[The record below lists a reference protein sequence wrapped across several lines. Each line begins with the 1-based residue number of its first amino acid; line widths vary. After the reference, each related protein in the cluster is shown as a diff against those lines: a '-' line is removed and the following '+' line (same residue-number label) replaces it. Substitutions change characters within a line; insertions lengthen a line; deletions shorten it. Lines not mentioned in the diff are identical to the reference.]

1 MKKTLTFLS
10 VLLFLT
16 ASVFAQGLYQLPN
29 SDFND
34 WPSSVTSS
42 NATNGNAIP
51 TSWHAFSD
59 AQCTLFMG
67 CSLARTNHNNRI
79 SGYGG
84 GYAAEMY
91 AKTVSIMGIGALAN
105 GALSL
110 GQTVVGSTS
119 SNTTENYIICKNG
132 YDWSFQGVPDSLS
145 FYAKQGSSVSMKGNS
160 ITKVFLYTSSTF
172 KDITSD
178 ATPYEGTWVG
188 YSILKFSVKDKLNWT
203 RFVTGFKYDGEN
215 DLRGT
220 SGGAT
225 LHDDYS
231 FNTDNDLSTILNPS
245 KVMISFST
253 NEGSKVGNENEK
265 LDIDMLRMIYDKGL
279 SSLKINGTENVSLR
293 NAYNTAEFATHS
305 GLTGSGTNTGHT
317 HSNYTTAFCYSTKE
331 DFPQVAAT
339 AKSNHILSCEVT
351 QATTTNH
358 FAIIKVTHNDF
369 STFTDTIFFTNA
381 TLSPTVRLSTNKDQN
396 ICEGSAINPITVTAT
411 GGTVTVS
418 NLPTGLT
425 YNASSRQITGTPTT
439 SGTYTVTVA
448 NGSCV
453 ATATGTIS
461 RTTVN
466 SSISS
471 ITGNT
476 TINCGGSTTL
486 TVRTSTALNTGTHS
500 FSWSPNTGVSNG
512 SAANMFVLNPTSTT
526 TYTVSH
532 TLTQNGCT
540 STSTK
545 DVTVTVNGANPGTL
559 NVTGNTTLCSGN
571 STTLTASTTG
581 STGTVTYAWSPST
594 GLNTTTGA
602 TVTASPT
609 TTTTYTVTAT
619 ATQGACSSSTTEQ
632 ITVTV
637 YDALVAP
644 VVENQTRCGAGTVT
658 FTVSNPVEGQTYTWK
673 SMTGSVLGTGTS
685 FTTPSLSANTSYKV
699 QASNPACGAGSD
711 VVVSAIIVNTTLTI
725 NSVTSDQTICPNQA
739 IYLSISSTPSSGA
752 VLSWDWNPDA
762 GIIEGDGSST
772 IRVRPETTTT
782 YTVQVTATNT
792 VNGVTC
798 TASDSRDVT
807 VTVNTPVAGTTSVT
821 GPTSICEGESATLTA
836 NTTGYVGGMSYQWS
850 PGTTLNTTT
859 GVSVIATPT
868 SNTTYY
874 VTATATN
881 VVNGVSCTAT
891 SSSSIIY
898 TVNVTPMPTIT
909 APANKDQ
916 TVCAGGQI
924 ESIQFSCSNNC
935 TVTESNLPAGLNF
948 NSNIGLITGR
958 PTESGTYTITVSND
972 CGSVTA
978 SGTITVNAPAVTL
991 QDLNIAPACEGGT
1004 INLAANP
1011 SGTPTGTVTY
1021 HWSGPN
1027 SFTSDEQNPQIS
1039 NVTSVNAGS
1048 YYVTATATN
1057 VVNGVSCTATSTKST
1072 IVSVSTPH
1080 IELADLEDTTVCAGT
1095 TLSMRVQKVG
1105 SSSGSVTY
1113 EWSGP
1118 NGFTSSNYYFYRNNM
1133 TAADAGVYTVTA
1145 TATSGVCT
1153 VTDIKSA
1160 NVTVLSPSITLE
1172 DLTAQTVCSGTTLSL
1187 SATPSGTPSGTV
1199 TYSWSGP
1206 GNFTST
1212 LQNPQISNVT
1222 SANAGRYYVTATA
1235 TEGSCTATSV
1245 KNVNN
1250 TVNTVSVGTINLSN
1264 QEVTIC
1270 KERGRATLSV
1280 SCSGGSGTRTYA
1292 WSPADGLSTTSEST
1306 TYASPQT
1313 TTTYT
1318 VTITATNTVNDV
1330 VCTASETREFTV
1342 TVNAPAVTLGDIT
1355 AQSVC
1360 AGTTLNL
1367 SASPSGT
1374 TTGTVTYSWSGPNSF
1389 TSTLQNPQITNVTSA
1404 NAGTYHVTATATN
1417 VVNGVSCTATSSKIA
1432 NVQVKELP
1440 YITEP
1445 ENKNQTVCA
1454 GRAISSITFSHGTG
1468 TMSVSN
1474 LPAGLNF
1481 NSTIGLIS
1489 GTPTQSGTYTV
1500 TLTNDCGTVTA
1511 SGTITVNAPSVTLE
1525 NIANQ
1530 TVCAGSA
1537 LNLSAIPTSTPAGTV
1552 TYAWTGPN
1560 GFTSNEQNIHI
1571 DNVTTNH
1578 AGNYSVTATATV
1590 GSCTVTSTKSS
1601 SITINNPSVT
1611 LQDIASQTLCAGE
1624 NLHLHAATS
1633 GTPVGTVSYA
1643 WSGPAGFTDSGT
1655 DMYRNNMTTAYA
1667 GTYTVTA
1674 TATRN
1679 VYDVICTATDTKSV
1693 QVTVNAPV
1701 AGTLNVVGNTTI
1713 CAGNSTTLTASVTG
1727 NTGTMAY
1734 AWSPATGLDATS
1746 GAQVT
1751 ANPTATTTYT
1761 VTATATVGTCT
1772 TSTTKQVTVT
1782 VNQIPT
1788 VAITGNTTFCQ
1799 GNTETLS
1806 ATSGYAQYAWSN
1818 GGRNASI
1825 DVTTSGS
1832 YSVTVTNNSGCQNNA
1847 SVTVTVLPVPA
1858 TPTATSV
1865 NNTSCTS
1872 PNGSITVT
1880 APTGSNYTYSIGG
1893 AFQSAT
1899 TFSNLSAGNY
1909 TLTVKNSSGCTST
1922 TEVEVGATGN
1932 SVNATATANTPCA
1945 GDMLQLTGA
1954 STTTGVTYAWT
1965 GPNSF
1970 TSTQQNPQISNAT
1983 SANAGTY
1990 TLTVTETATNCTKIA
2005 TVNVTVNALPTVT
2018 VSGATT
2024 ICAGTTASLTAEGA
2038 NTYVWSN
2045 NEETATVS
2053 ISNAGT
2059 YTVEGTDVNGCKNTA
2074 EVTVTVNTPYVAL
2087 NAMTDVD
2094 ACEGDNVT
2102 LSASVAGANGP
2113 MTFVWTGPNGYRISN
2128 QIIHLNGITTAQS
2141 GQYTVVVTT
2150 TRTVND
2156 LTCTATDSK
2165 SVNVT
2170 VNALPTIN
2178 ISGETTICAGTTA
2191 SLTAEGAN
2199 TYVWSN
2205 NEETATVS
2213 LSNAGT
2219 YTVEGTDVNG
2229 CKNTAEVT
2237 VTVNTPSVALNAM
2250 TDVDV
2255 CEGGNVALNA
2265 TLNGTATGT
2274 VTYAW
2279 MGPNSYTSA
2288 QQNPQLN
2295 GVTTA
2300 QSGEYTVVATAT
2312 NEVNGV
2318 TCTATDSKTVDVT
2331 VNALPAAPV
2340 LTTVNN
2346 TSCATPNGSITVTS
2360 PTGANYQYSINGG
2373 DYQTSTIFEN
2383 LDAGNFTVSVKDV
2396 NTGCMNE
2403 NSVRVTTQGSTLE
2416 VEIAVNEVCAGGTAA
2431 FQSTLTNATGD
2442 VTYAWTGPAGFTSAA
2457 ENPTINN
2464 VQSRN
2469 AGTYTLQVT
2478 ETATS
2483 CRVSA
2488 TTTLVV
2494 NEPTTGD
2501 TSAVACVSFDWYE
2514 HTGLTTSGDYTHVFV
2529 GGNANGCDSTVTLHL
2544 TINKPTVGDTTAVA
2558 CVSYDWYEHTG
2569 LTTSGDYTH
2578 VFVDGNANGCDST
2591 VTLHL
2596 TINTPTTGDTTAVAC
2611 DSFDWYEHTGLTTSG
2626 DYTHVFVGGNA
2637 NGCDSTVTLHLT
2649 INKTPVV
2656 TVSGEL
2662 SIINGNSTTL
2672 AASGADS
2679 YKWNTNETTASIT
2692 VSPTVNTE
2700 YSVVGTT
2707 NGCTSAP
2714 VSVTVIV
2721 NECVPGHGDTTAVAC
2736 EEFTWYGTTYT
2747 ESTETAMHVFEGVMA
2762 DGCDS
2767 IVTLHLTIN
2776 HAVASSMTA
2785 TECGSFTW
2793 NGETYTESGEYTH
2806 AYAAANGCDSVVTLH
2821 LTINQPVTSSSTI
2834 TACDSYTWN
2843 SETYTESGDYTQT
2856 FTAANGCDSV
2866 VTLHLT
2872 INTTPVVTVSGE
2884 LSIIN
2889 GNSTTL
2895 TASGADTY
2903 EWNTEATT
2911 ASITVAPTENTE
2923 YSVVGTTNGCT
2934 SAPVSVTVIVNE
2946 CVPGRGDTT
2955 AVACNEFTWYGTT
2968 YTESTETAMH
2978 VFEGVMADGCDS
2990 IVTLHLTINHAVASS
3005 MTATECGSFTWNG
3018 ESYTESG
3025 EYTHA
3030 YAAANGCDS
3039 VVTLNLTI
3047 NQPVT
3052 YRMSATACESYTWNG
3067 QTYNESG
3074 EYTQT
3079 FTAAN
3084 GCDSVVTLDLTV
3096 QHAVAETI
3104 SATACESYTWNTETY
3119 DESGEYTQTFTA
3131 ATGCDSVVTLNL
3143 TINQPVNQQIEAVAC
3158 GSYTWNE
3165 ETYEVSGE
3173 YMQTFTAANGCD
3185 SVVTLNLTINQPT
3198 EGDTT
3203 AVACETFTWYEHA
3216 KINESGDYTHTFENG
3231 NANGCDSVV
3240 TLHLTINH
3248 MVTNSIFV
3256 TACESYIWNEQT
3268 YTESGEYTQTF
3279 TAANGCDSVVTLDL
3293 TIQPA
3298 LEETITVTACQ
3309 SYTWNTQTY
3318 TESGEYTQTF
3328 TAATGC
3334 DSVVTL
3340 ILTINNEIDEQIEA
3354 VACGSYTWNE
3364 ETYELSG
3371 VYTQTFTAANGCD
3384 SVVTLYLTI
3393 NTPTEGDTTATACG
3407 TFDWYEHTGIT
3418 ASGNY
3423 THIFENGNADGCD
3436 SVVTLH
3442 LTINQPVNE
3451 QIEAVACANYTWNE
3465 ENYEMSGEYTQ
3476 TFTAANGCDSVVTL
3490 NLTINLPTEGDTT
3503 ATACETFDWYEH
3515 TGITASGNY
3524 THIFENGNADGCDS
3538 VVTLHLTINQPVTN
3552 AISATACQSYTWNEQ
3567 TYNASGEYTQTFTA
3581 ANGCDSV
3588 VTLNLIINQPT
3599 EGDTTAVECMTF
3611 DWYEHVGLTTS
3622 GNYTHV
3628 FENANAAGCDSIVTL
3643 HLTINTE
3650 IHNNLTEHGC
3660 DSYEWD
3666 GDVYYTSGV
3675 YTKSYPLP
3683 NGCDSIVTIDLTI
3696 TPSYHIEIKDTIC
3709 EGALYAH
3716 YNFMETEA
3724 GDYTQN
3730 LQTANGCDSIVI
3742 LHLATKECSSDCGT
3756 DVQDID
3762 RNVYGTKAV
3771 NHLCWMTSNLRTTRY
3786 SDATPIPFAV
3796 VYSYPYDPNDT
3807 ANLETYGRLYD
3818 WASASRNAAPT
3829 RSPHVQGACPFGWR
3843 LPSQEEFEEWASA
3856 YTMDQLRSTSNWL
3869 IENGN
3874 NASGLNM
3881 QPAGFYNS
3889 NTQRCEELHGKAYF
3903 YTSDYYGSTQD
3914 VVHMVAQC
3922 GCWELLFTR
3931 DKNLNDA
3938 YSVRCVKDI
3947 E

>member
-16 ASVFAQGLYQLPN
+16 ASVTMGQHYQFPN
-29 SDFND
+29 
-34 WPSSVTSS
+34 PSFKNWTNNSVPR
-42 NATNGNAIP
+42 G
-51 TSWHAFSD
+51 WHSFSD
-59 AQCTLFMG
+59 AGGWLSFAVSDHSGKASDRFGT
-67 CSLARTNHNNRI
+67 SNHACYI
-79 SGYGG
+79 
-84 GYAAEMY
+84 Y
-91 AKTVSIMGIGALAN
+91 AKKVSGVLAN
-105 GALSL
+105 GAMTL
-110 GQTVVGSTS
+110 GKMNVGSWTASSDDNYIYTKTSDNDSSGCKWSMVGRPDSMRIWVKFEMASSSSIATCKTHIHGNVDYKDIPSHSASTAQTGKIANVFCEMRSGYGKETYNGWERFDFKFTYYNS
-119 SNTTENYIICKNG
+119 SNTVVTNPTSANITQATTSYI
-132 YDWSFQGVPDSLS
+132 L
-145 FYAKQGSSVSMKGNS
+145 A
-160 ITKVFLYTSSTF
+160 
-172 KDITSD
+172 
-178 ATPYEGTWVG
+178 
-188 YSILKFSVKDKLNWT
+188 
-203 RFVTGFKYDGEN
+203 
-215 DLRGT
+215 
-220 SGGAT
+220 
-225 LHDDYS
+225 
-231 FNTDNDLSTILNPS
+231 
-245 KVMISFST
+245 SFST
-253 NEGSKVGNENEK
+253 NKTVSGGSENDRLYFDDMELIYNKRLASLTIGGVALSASELNALNNAAASTAVGNPRTAYNVFNTQGVASYTYPQA
-265 LDIDMLRMIYDKGL
+265 IC
-279 SSLKINGTENVSLR
+279 SNGTIP
-293 NAYNTAEFATHS
+293 T
-305 GLTGSGTNTGHT
+305 
-317 HSNYTTAFCYSTKE
+317 
-331 DFPQVAAT
+331 VAAT
-339 AKSNHILSCEVT
+339 AESGLISRLDIT
-351 QATTTNH
+351 QATASNPKAT
-358 FAIIKVTHNDF
+358 IKVTHNDG
-369 STFTDTIFFTNA
+369 SYYTYTINFNIVTMPTV
-381 TLSPTVRLSTNKDQN
+381 TLSSNKDQN

-512 SAANMFVLNPTSTT
+512 SAANMFVLSPTTTT

-545 DVTVTVNGANPGTL
+545 DVTITVNGANPGTL

-602 TVTASPT
+602 TVTANPT

-637 YDALVAP
+637 YDALVTP
-644 VVENQTRCGAGTVT
+644 VVEDQTRCGAGTVT

-673 SMTGSVLGTGTS
+673 SMTGTVLGTGTS
-685 FTTPSLSANTSYKV
+685 FTTPSLSANTNYKV
-699 QASNPACGAGSD
+699 QASNPACGDGSD
-711 VVVSAIIVNTTLTI
+711 VTVHAVIVNTTLTI
-725 NSVTSDQTICPNQA
+725 NSVTSDQTVCPNQA
-739 IYLSISSTPSSGA
+739 VYLSVNATGSTGALMSYVWSPS
-752 VLSWDWNPDA
+752 A
-762 GIIEGDGSST
+762 GIIAGDGSST
-772 IRVRPETTTT
+772 IRVRPDNTTT
-782 YTVQVTATNT
+782 YTVQVTATNP
-792 VNGVTC
+792 VNGVEC
-798 TASDSRDVT
+798 TATDSRNIT
-807 VTVNTPVAGTTSVT
+807 VTVNIPVAGTTTVS

-836 NTTGYVGGMSYQWS
+836 STTGNEGTMSYQWS
-850 PGTTLNTTT
+850 PGTTLNTTS
-859 GVSVIATPT
+859 GASVIATPT
-868 SNTTYY
+868 SNQSYG
-874 VTATATN
+874 VTPTVTN

-891 SSSSIIY
+891 ASS
-898 TVNVTPMPTIT
+898 VTHTIGVTSLPTIT

-924 ESIQFSCSNNC
+924 ASIQFICSSNC
-935 TVTESNLPAGLNF
+935 TVTESDLPAGLTF
-948 NSNIGLITGR
+948 NANIGLISGR
-958 PTESGTYTITVSND
+958 PTESGTYTITVAND
-972 CGSVTA
+972 CGSVSA

-991 QDLNIAPACEGGT
+991 QDLNIAPACAGGS
-1004 INLAANP
+1004 INLAATP
-1011 SGTPTGTVTY
+1011 SGTYTGTVTY

-1027 SFTSDEQNPQIS
+1027 GFTSDEQNPQID

-1057 VVNGVSCTATSTKST
+1057 VVNGVTCTATSTKST
-1072 IVSVSTPH
+1072 IVSVSNPSVV
-1080 IELADLEDTTVCAGT
+1080 LKNLGDQTVCAGDNLAKT
-1095 TLSMRVQKVG
+1095 AQD
-1105 SSSGSVTY
+1105 SSHTGTVTY
-1113 EWSGP
+1113 AWSGP
-1118 NGFTSSNYYFYRNNM
+1118 NGFTATGAYMYRSNM
-1133 TAADAGVYTVTA
+1133 TSADAGTYTVTA

-1153 VTDIKSA
+1153 ATDTKSM
-1160 NVTVLSPSITLE
+1160 NVTVYSPAIALE
-1172 DLTAQTVCSGTTLSL
+1172 DMTAQTLCAGATLNL
-1187 SATPSGTPSGTV
+1187 TATPSSTSSGTV

-1206 GNFTST
+1206 NGFSST
-1212 LQNPQISNVT
+1212 EQNPQITNVT
-1222 SANAGRYYVTATA
+1222 SSNAGNYSVVATA
-1235 TEGSCTATSV
+1235 TEGTCTVSEY
-1245 KNVNN
+1245 KNVRIY
-1250 TVNTVSVGTINLSN
+1250 VNTPSVGGVSASNPNVTVCKGGRVQLS
-1264 QEVTIC
+1264 VTC
-1270 KERGRATLSV
+1270 SAPTGTLS
-1280 SCSGGSGTRTYA
+1280 YA
-1292 WSPADGLSTTSEST
+1292 WSPATGLSSTSDYFV
-1306 TYASPQT
+1306 YASPET
-1313 TTTYT
+1313 TTDYVLT
-1318 VTITATNTVNDV
+1318 VTATNTVNGV
-1330 VCTASETREFTV
+1330 ECVATENFEFTV
-1342 TVNAPAVTLGDIT
+1342 NVNAPAVSLADMT
-1355 AQSVC
+1355 AQSIC

-1367 SASPSGT
+1367 SAAPTGT

-1389 TSTLQNPQITNVTSA
+1389 TSTLQNPQINNVTSV

-1417 VVNGVSCTATSSKIA
+1417 VVNGVTCTATSSKFA
-1432 NVQVKELP
+1432 NVQIKGLP
-1440 YITEP
+1440 NLTEP
-1445 ENKNQTVCA
+1445 TNKDQTVCM
-1454 GRAISSITFSHGTG
+1454 GSAISNIDIPFANGTL
-1468 TMSVSN
+1468 SVEN
-1474 LPAGLNF
+1474 LPAGLTANT
-1481 NSTIGLIS
+1481 TIGLIR
-1489 GTPTQSGTYTV
+1489 GNPTESGTYTV
-1500 TLTNDCGTVTA
+1500 TLTGDCGTT
-1511 SGTITVNAPSVTLE
+1511 SFTGTITVNAPAITLQDMS
-1525 NIANQ
+1525 AQ
-1530 TVCAGSA
+1530 QVACGGSA
-1537 LNLSAIPTSTPAGTV
+1537 FNASATPTGTPVGNV
-1552 TYAWTGPN
+1552 TYAWSGPN
-1560 GFTSNEQNIHI
+1560 GYSATGQNIQI
-1571 DNVTTNH
+1571 ENVTSAN
-1578 AGNYSVTATATV
+1578 AGTYYVTATATV
-1590 GSCTVTSTKSS
+1590 GSCSVTSSKNFYLVVNS
-1601 SITINNPSVT
+1601 PSVT
-1611 LQDIASQTLCAGE
+1611 LQDIAEQEVCAGS
-1624 NLHLHAATS
+1624 NLHLIASTS
-1633 GTPVGTVSYA
+1633 GTSVGSVSYA
-1643 WSGPAGFTDSGT
+1643 WSGPAGFTGSGS
-1655 DMYRNNMTTAYA
+1655 DVYRNNMTSAYA

-1674 TATRN
+1674 TASQNFYGTT
-1679 VYDVICTATDTKSV
+1679 CTVTDTKNV
-1693 QVTVNAPV
+1693 QVTVNAP
-1701 AGTLNVVGNTTI
+1701 ATGTVNVTSNSPGGNNSI
-1713 CAGNSTTLTASVTG
+1713 CRGNRVTLTATTTG
-1727 NTGTMAY
+1727 NTGTMTY

-1746 GAQVT
+1746 GRQVT
-1751 ANPTATTTYT
+1751 ANPTTTTTYT
-1761 VTATATVGTCT
+1761 VVATATVGTCT
-1772 TSTTKQVTVT
+1772 VSTSKQITVT
-1782 VNQIPT
+1782 VNELPT
-1788 VAITGNTTFCQ
+1788 VAIAGTTTFCQ
-1799 GNTETLS
+1799 GNTETLT
-1806 ATSGYAQYAWSN
+1806 ATSGYAQYLWSN

-1865 NNTSCTS
+1865 NNTSCAS

-1990 TLTVTETATNCTKIA
+1990 TLTVTETATNCTKTA
-2005 TVNVTVNALPTVT
+2005 SVNVIVNALPTVT
-2018 VSGATT
+2018 ISGATT
-2024 ICAGTTASLTAEGA
+2024 ICAGTSATLTAQGA
-2038 NTYVWSN
+2038 NSYVWSN
-2045 NEETATVS
+2045 GQEGTEVS
-2053 ISNAGT
+2053 IAEAGSV
-2059 YTVEGTDVNGCKNTA
+2059 TVTGTDVNGCSNTA
-2074 EVTVTVNTPYVAL
+2074 NVTITINTPYVAL
-2087 NAMTDVD
+2087 NAMTDVV

-2128 QIIHLNGITTAQS
+2128 QIIHLNGITTTQS

-2170 VNALPTIN
+2170 VNALPIIN
-2178 ISGETTICAGTTA
+2178 ISGETTICAGTSA
-2191 SLTAEGAN
+2191 NLTAQGAN
-2199 TYVWSN
+2199 NYVWSN
-2205 NEETATVS
+2205 GQEGAEVSIAEAGSVTV
-2213 LSNAGT
+2213 T
-2219 YTVEGTDVNG
+2219 GTDVNN
-2229 CKNTAEVT
+2229 CTNTASVT
-2237 VTVNTPSVALNAM
+2237 ITVNEPSVALNAM

-2255 CEGGNVALNA
+2255 CEGGNVTLNA
-2265 TLNGTATGT
+2265 VLNGTVTGD

-2279 MGPNSYTSA
+2279 TGPNGYTSA

-2318 TCTATDSKTVDVT
+2318 TCTATDSKTVNVT
-2331 VNALPAAPV
+2331 VNALPSAPV

-2346 TSCATPNGSITVTS
+2346 TSCATPNGSISVTS

-2403 NSVRVTTQGSTLE
+2403 NSIHVTTQGSALE
-2416 VEIAVNEVCAGGTAA
+2416 VEISVNEVCAGGTAA
-2431 FQSTLTNATGD
+2431 FQNTLTNATGD
-2442 VTYAWTGPAGFTSAA
+2442 VTYTWTGPAGFTSAA

-2464 VQSRN
+2464 VQTRN

-2544 TINKPTVGDTTAVA
+2544 TINKPTMGDTTAVA

-2578 VFVDGNANGCDST
+2578 VFVGGNANGCDST

-2672 AASGADS
+2672 TASGADS
-2679 YKWNTNETTASIT
+2679 YKWSTNETTAAIT

-2714 VSVTVIV
+2714 ISVTVLV
-2721 NECVPGHGDTTAVAC
+2721 NECVPGHGDTTAIACGSFTWYGTTYTASTESATHVFEGVMPDGCDSIVTLHLTINQPVENEIEATECISYTWNDQTYEVSGDYTQTFTAANNCDSIVTLHLTINQPVEYTFNATACDSYTWNEQTYNESGDYIQTFTAANGCDSTVTLHLTINKTPVVTVSGELSIINGNSTTLTASGADSYSWSTEATTASITVSPTVNTEYSVEGTTNGCTSAPVTVTVIVNDCVPGSGDTTAVAC

-2776 HAVASSMTA
+2776 HAVENEIEA
-2785 TECGSFTW
+2785 TEC
-2793 NGETYTESGEYTH
+2793 
-2806 AYAAANGCDSVVTLH
+2806 V
-2821 LTINQPVTSSSTI
+2821 
-2834 TACDSYTWN
+2834 SYTWN
-2843 SETYTESGDYTQT
+2843 EQTYELSGDYTQT
-2856 FTAANGCDSV
+2856 FTAAN
-2866 VTLHLT
+2866 
-2872 INTTPVVTVSGE
+2872 N
-2884 LSIIN
+2884 
-2889 GNSTTL
+2889 
-2895 TASGADTY
+2895 
-2903 EWNTEATT
+2903 
-2911 ASITVAPTENTE
+2911 
-2923 YSVVGTTNGCT
+2923 
-2934 SAPVSVTVIVNE
+2934 
-2946 CVPGRGDTT
+2946 
-2955 AVACNEFTWYGTT
+2955 
-2968 YTESTETAMH
+2968 
-2978 VFEGVMADGCDS
+2978 CDS
-2990 IVTLHLTINHAVASS
+2990 IVTLH
-3005 MTATECGSFTWNG
+3005 
-3018 ESYTESG
+3018 
-3025 EYTHA
+3025 
-3030 YAAANGCDS
+3030 
-3039 VVTLNLTI
+3039 LTI

-3074 EYTQT
+3074 EFTQT

-3104 SATACESYTWNTETY
+3104 SATACESYTWNEETY

-3256 TACESYIWNEQT
+3256 TACERYIWNEQT

-3309 SYTWNTQTY
+3309 SYTWNGETY

-3364 ETYELSG
+3364 ETYEMSG

-3384 SVVTLYLTI
+3384 SVVTLNLTI
-3393 NTPTEGDTTATACG
+3393 NLPTEGDTTATACE

-3418 ASGNY
+3418 ASGDY
-3423 THIFENGNADGCD
+3423 THIFENGNANGCD

-3451 QIEAVACANYTWNE
+3451 QIEAVACASYTWNE

-3552 AISATACQSYTWNEQ
+3552 AISATDCQSYTWNGQ
-3567 TYNASGEYTQTFTA
+3567 TYTESGEYTQTFTA

-3588 VTLNLIINQPT
+3588 VTLNLTINLPT

-3622 GNYTHV
+3622 GDYTHV

-3683 NGCDSIVTIDLTI
+3683 NGCDSIVTINLTV
-3696 TPSYHIEIKDTIC
+3696 TPSYNIDIKDTIC

-3724 GDYTQN
+3724 GDYTQQ
-3730 LQTANGCDSIVI
+3730 LQTANGCDSIVT
-3742 LHLATKECSSDCGT
+3742 LHLVTKECSSDCGT
-3756 DVQDID
+3756 DIQDID

-3786 SDATPIPFAV
+3786 SDATPIPFAI
-3796 VYSYPYDPNDT
+3796 VYSYPYDPNNA

-3818 WASASRNAAPT
+3818 LASASRNAAPT
-3829 RSPHVQGACPFGWR
+3829 RNPHVQGACPYGWR
-3843 LPSQEEFEEWASA
+3843 LPSQEEFEEWASSF
-3856 YTMDQLRSTSNWL
+3856 TMDQLRSTSNWL

-3889 NTQRCEELHGKAYF
+3889 ATQRCEELHGKAYF
-3903 YTSDYYGSTQD
+3903 YTSDYYGGSQD
-3914 VVHMVAQC
+3914 VVHMRAEC
-3922 GCWELLFTR
+3922 GCWELIFIR
-3931 DKNLNDA
+3931 DRNLNDA

>member
-10 VLLFLT
+10 VLLLLITNSLMAQTQTNTQFPNPGFEYWVEHT
-16 ASVFAQGLYQLPN
+16 GASTCAGTNPKFVPYNWHTFDEA
-29 SDFND
+29 
-34 WPSSVTSS
+34 SSVVDIGDATKNHHNYHTSGGHS
-42 NATNGNAIP
+42 GKYIGILCRKAIG
-51 TSWHAFSD
+51 
-59 AQCTLFMG
+59 TLW
-67 CSLARTNHNNRI
+67 I
-79 SGYGG
+79 P
-84 GYAAEMY
+84 
-91 AKTVSIMGIGALAN
+91 AN
-105 GALSL
+105 GALSTGRTRIGSTSAGNSNNYNYTDLTNSSDYSASHKCSWEFVGCPDSMSFYYKTSYTGQQPLFKVFLHKGLNDFRDRADGTLWSGDDTYLIGSSVDTFSTSSSWKREVYPFTYSRPGQGGNTYSFL
-110 GQTVVGSTS
+110 GQTSTQ
-119 SNTTENYIICKNG
+119 NATYG
-132 YDWSFQGVPDSLS
+132 YYTNLNRPDYML
-145 FYAKQGSSVSMKGNS
+145 A
-160 ITKVFLYTSSTF
+160 
-172 KDITSD
+172 
-178 ATPYEGTWVG
+178 
-188 YSILKFSVKDKLNWT
+188 
-203 RFVTGFKYDGEN
+203 
-215 DLRGT
+215 
-220 SGGAT
+220 
-225 LHDDYS
+225 
-231 FNTDNDLSTILNPS
+231 
-245 KVMISFST
+245 SFST
-253 NEGSKVGNENEK
+253 SKTAGTGNNNDELS
-265 LDIDMLRMIYDKGL
+265 LDDLWCIYDKGL
-279 SSLKINGTENVSLR
+279 ASVSIGGTAN
-293 NAYNTAEFATHS
+293 NTAKNYFNGQEFLTHEPTRTYDANGNPSFNNSGSATWNDP
-305 GLTGSGTNTGHT
+305 TPIACN
-317 HSNYTTAFCYSTKE
+317 NI
-331 DFPQVAAT
+331 PQVAAMP
-339 AKSNHILSCEVT
+339 KSKLITDFQIT
-351 QATTTNH
+351 QATAANGYKAT
-358 FAIIKVTHNDF
+358 IYVKHNDN
-369 STFTDTIFFTNA
+369 STFYYYIQFAPNT
-381 TLSPTVRLSTNKDQN
+381 PTVSVSSSASGSVCPGTSVTLTASGANSYAWSNGST
-396 ICEGSAINPITVTAT
+396 GSTITVQA
-411 GGTVTVS
+411 S
-418 NLPTGLT
+418 N
-425 YNASSRQITGTPTT
+425 R
-439 SGTYTVTVA
+439 TYTVT
-448 NGSCV
+448 GTTSGC
-453 ATATGTIS
+453 TGTAS
-461 RTTVN
+461 ASV
-466 SSISS
+466 SVV
-471 ITGNT
+471 NT
-476 TINCGGSTTL
+476 TAPTI
-486 TVRTSTALNTGTHS
+486 TSS
-500 FSWSPNTGVSNG
+500 
-512 SAANMFVLNPTSTT
+512 NPTSYCGSGSSTFT
-526 TYTVSH
+526 AQGTGRNPELHWYS
-532 TLTQNGCT
+532 NGT
-540 STSTK
+540 EVASG
-545 DVTVTVNGANPGTL
+545 VNASYNATWNTPGTY
-559 NVTGNTTLCSGN
+559 VITCKQ
-571 STTLTASTTG
+571 
-581 STGTVTYAWSPST
+581 
-594 GLNTTTGA
+594 
-602 TVTASPT
+602 
-609 TTTTYTVTAT
+609 YTDPCLSEPAT
-619 ATQGACSSSTTEQ
+619 A
-632 ITVTV
+632 TVTV
-637 YDALVAP
+637 YDALVTP
-644 VVENQTRCGAGTVT
+644 VVEDQTRCGAGTVT

-685 FTTPSLSANTSYKV
+685 FTTPSLTTNTNYKV

-752 VLSWDWNPDA
+752 SLSWDWSPDE
-762 GIIEGDGSST
+762 GILSGDESSS
-772 IRVRPETTTT
+772 IRVLPETTTT

-798 TASDSRDVT
+798 TASESRNVT
-807 VTVNTPVAGTTSVT
+807 VTVNTPVAGTTTIT
-821 GPTSICEGESATLTA
+821 GPTSICEGESTTLTA
-836 NTTGYVGGMSYQWS
+836 NTTGNVGGMSYQWS
-850 PGTTLNTTT
+850 PATTLNATT
-859 GVSVIATPT
+859 GASVIATPT
-868 SNTTYY
+868 SNTTYH

-924 ESIQFSCSNNC
+924 ESIQFICSDNC

-1004 INLAANP
+1004 INLAATP

-1027 SFTSDEQNPQIS
+1027 SFTSDEQNPQID

-1080 IELADLEDTTVCAGT
+1080 IELADLEDTTVCAGNYLN
-1095 TLSMRVQKVG
+1095 LSATKVG
-1105 SSSGSVTY
+1105 SSAGTVTY
-1113 EWSGP
+1113 QWSGP

-1160 NVTVLSPSITLE
+1160 NVTVLSPAITLE

-1212 LQNPQISNVT
+1212 QQNPQISNVT

-1235 TEGSCTATSV
+1235 TDGSCTATSV
-1245 KNVNN
+1245 KSVIN

-1270 KERGRATLSV
+1270 KEQGRATLSV

-1306 TYASPQT
+1306 TYANPQT

-1342 TVNAPAVTLGDIT
+1342 AVNAPAVTLGDIT

-1445 ENKNQTVCA
+1445 DNKNQTVCA

-1537 LNLSAIPTSTPAGTV
+1537 LNLSATPTSTPVGTV

-1590 GSCTVTSTKSS
+1590 GSCTVTSTKGS

-1633 GTPVGTVSYA
+1633 GTSVGTVSYA

-1679 VYDVICTATDTKSV
+1679 LSGTICTATDTKSV

-1713 CAGNSTTLTASVTG
+1713 CAGNSTTLTASITG

-1806 ATSGYAQYAWSN
+1806 ATSGYAQYLWSN
-1818 GGRNASI
+1818 GSRNASI

-1865 NNTSCTS
+1865 NNTSCAS

-2024 ICAGTTASLTAEGA
+2024 ICAGTTANLTAQGA

-2053 ISNAGT
+2053 IA
-2059 YTVEGTDVNGCKNTA
+2059 
-2074 EVTVTVNTPYVAL
+2074 
-2087 NAMTDVD
+2087 
-2094 ACEGDNVT
+2094 
-2102 LSASVAGANGP
+2102 
-2113 MTFVWTGPNGYRISN
+2113 
-2128 QIIHLNGITTAQS
+2128 
-2141 GQYTVVVTT
+2141 
-2150 TRTVND
+2150 
-2156 LTCTATDSK
+2156 
-2165 SVNVT
+2165 
-2170 VNALPTIN
+2170 
-2178 ISGETTICAGTTA
+2178 
-2191 SLTAEGAN
+2191 
-2199 TYVWSN
+2199 
-2205 NEETATVS
+2205 
-2213 LSNAGT
+2213 NAGT

-2279 MGPNSYTSA
+2279 TGPNSYTSA

-2318 TCTATDSKTVDVT
+2318 TCTATDSKTVNVT

-2360 PTGANYQYSINGG
+2360 PTGANYQYAINGG

-2578 VFVDGNANGCDST
+2578 VFEGGNANGCDST

-2672 AASGADS
+2672 TASGADS

-2747 ESTETAMHVFEGVMA
+2747 ESTETAMHVFEGVMP

-2872 INTTPVVTVSGE
+2872 INKTPVVTVSGE

-2934 SAPVSVTVIVNE
+2934 SAPVNVTVIVND
-2946 CVPGRGDTT
+2946 CVPGSGDTT
-2955 AVACNEFTWYGTT
+2955 AVACEEFTWYGTT

-2990 IVTLHLTINHAVASS
+2990 IVTLHLTINHAVSSS

-3018 ESYTESG
+3018 ETYTESG

-3096 QHAVAETI
+3096 QHAVSETI

-3364 ETYELSG
+3364 ETYEMSG

-3393 NTPTEGDTTATACG
+3393 NLPTEGDTTATACG
-3407 TFDWYEHTGIT
+3407 
-3418 ASGNY
+3418 
-3423 THIFENGNADGCD
+3423 
-3436 SVVTLH
+3436 
-3442 LTINQPVNE
+3442 
-3451 QIEAVACANYTWNE
+3451 
-3465 ENYEMSGEYTQ
+3465 
-3476 TFTAANGCDSVVTL
+3476 
-3490 NLTINLPTEGDTT
+3490 
-3503 ATACETFDWYEH
+3503 TFDWYEH

-3628 FENANAAGCDSIVTL
+3628 FENANVAGCDSIVTL

>member
-16 ASVFAQGLYQLPN
+16 ASVTMGQTPTKTNTQFPN
-29 SDFND
+29 PGFECWKQHEDASTTSPQENAKWVPFNWHTFD
-34 WPSSVTSS
+34 EAWAHMLAGNGTAKDNHHYSKNYNNSSMSQFSGTGTNTSKYIGIVCKYI
-42 NATNGNAIP
+42 NAVIFTA
-51 TSWHAFSD
+51 
-59 AQCTLFMG
+59 
-67 CSLARTNHNNRI
+67 
-79 SGYGG
+79 Y
-84 GYAAEMY
+84 
-91 AKTVSIMGIGALAN
+91 AN
-105 GALSL
+105 GALST
-110 GQTVVGSTS
+110 GRTSVGSSTPTNNANYNYTDVSTTTQSVSDVATTSGYFSWSFIGCPDSMSFYYYTVMNKSSVKPLFKVYLHGNGEFRDRADGSLYSGNIGSTS
-119 SNTTENYIICKNG
+119 
-132 YDWSFQGVPDSLS
+132 
-145 FYAKQGSSVSMKGNS
+145 
-160 ITKVFLYTSSTF
+160 TKVPLIGCSVDTFLQSSSWKREVHPFKYTRPAANSADNYTFLGQNSSTNATYGYYTSLNRPT
-172 KDITSD
+172 
-178 ATPYEGTWVG
+178 Y
-188 YSILKFSVKDKLNWT
+188 IL
-203 RFVTGFKYDGEN
+203 
-215 DLRGT
+215 
-220 SGGAT
+220 A
-225 LHDDYS
+225 
-231 FNTDNDLSTILNPS
+231 
-245 KVMISFST
+245 SFST
-253 NEGSKVGNENEK
+253 DIKAGNSNQSNGDVLY
-265 LDIDMLRMIYDKGL
+265 LDELWCIYDKGL
-279 SSLKINGTENVSLR
+279 ASVSIGGTAN
-293 NAYNTAEFATHS
+293 NTAKNYFNGKEFLTHEPARTYDALGNPSFNNSGSATW
-305 GLTGSGTNTGHT
+305 
-317 HSNYTTAFCYSTKE
+317 NYPTPIACNNI
-331 DFPQVAAT
+331 PQVT
-339 AKSNHILSCEVT
+339 AMPKSKLITDFQIT
-351 QATTTNH
+351 QATAANGYKAT
-358 FAIIKVTHNDF
+358 IYVKHNDN
-369 STFTDTIFFTNA
+369 STFYYYIQFTPN
-381 TLSPTVRLSTNKDQN
+381 TPTVSVSSSASGSVCPGTSVTLTASGASSYAWSDGST
-396 ICEGSAINPITVTAT
+396 GSTITVQA
-411 GGTVTVS
+411 S
-418 NLPTGLT
+418 N
-425 YNASSRQITGTPTT
+425 R
-439 SGTYTVTVA
+439 TYTVT
-448 NGSCV
+448 GTTSGC
-453 ATATGTIS
+453 TGTAS
-461 RTTVN
+461 ASV
-466 SSISS
+466 SVV
-471 ITGNT
+471 NT
-476 TINCGGSTTL
+476 TAPTI
-486 TVRTSTALNTGTHS
+486 TSS
-500 FSWSPNTGVSNG
+500 
-512 SAANMFVLNPTSTT
+512 NPTSYCGSGSSTFT
-526 TYTVSH
+526 AQGTGRNPELHWYS
-532 TLTQNGCT
+532 NGT
-540 STSTK
+540 EVASG
-545 DVTVTVNGANPGTL
+545 VNASYNATWNTPGTY
-559 NVTGNTTLCSGN
+559 VITCKQ
-571 STTLTASTTG
+571 
-581 STGTVTYAWSPST
+581 
-594 GLNTTTGA
+594 
-602 TVTASPT
+602 
-609 TTTTYTVTAT
+609 YTDPCLSEPAT
-619 ATQGACSSSTTEQ
+619 A
-632 ITVTV
+632 TVTV

-673 SMTGSVLGTGTS
+673 SMDNTVLGTGTS
-685 FTTPSLSANTSYKV
+685 FTTPSLTTNTNYKV

-752 VLSWDWNPDA
+752 SLSWDWSPDE
-762 GIIEGDGSST
+762 GILSGDESSS

-798 TASDSRDVT
+798 TATDSRNIT
-807 VTVNTPVAGTTSVT
+807 VTVNTPVAGTTTVS
-821 GPTSICEGESATLTA
+821 GPTSICEGGNATLTA
-836 NTTGYVGGMSYQWS
+836 NTTGNVGGMSYQWS

-859 GVSVIATPT
+859 GASVIATPT

-924 ESIQFSCSNNC
+924 ESIQFICSNNC
-935 TVTESNLPAGLNF
+935 TVTASNLPAGLNF

-1004 INLAANP
+1004 INLAATP

-1027 SFTSDEQNPQIS
+1027 SFTSDEQNPQIN

-1080 IELADLEDTTVCAGT
+1080 IELADLEDTTVCAGNYLN
-1095 TLSMRVQKVG
+1095 LSATKVG
-1105 SSSGSVTY
+1105 SSAGTVTY
-1113 EWSGP
+1113 QWSGP

-1245 KNVNN
+1245 KSVIN

-1270 KERGRATLSV
+1270 KEQGRATLSV

-1342 TVNAPAVTLGDIT
+1342 AVNAPAVTLGDIT

-1417 VVNGVSCTATSSKIA
+1417 LVNGVSCTATSSKIA

-1537 LNLSAIPTSTPAGTV
+1537 LNLSATPTSTPVGTV

-1624 NLHLHAATS
+1624 NLHLTAATTGS
-1633 GTPVGTVSYA
+1633 TVGTVSYA
-1643 WSGPAGFTDSGT
+1643 WSGPAGFTESGK
-1655 DMYRNNMTTAYA
+1655 DIYRNYMTSAYA

-1701 AGTLNVVGNTTI
+1701 AGTLNVIGNTTI

-1727 NTGTMAY
+1727 NTGTMSY

-1806 ATSGYAQYAWSN
+1806 ATSGYAQYVWSN

-1847 SVTVTVLPVPA
+1847 SVTVTVLPVPS

-1865 NNTSCTS
+1865 NNTSCAS

-1954 STTTGVTYAWT
+1954 STTTGVAYAWT

-2024 ICAGTTASLTAEGA
+2024 ICAGTSANLTAQGA
-2038 NTYVWSN
+2038 NDYVWSN
-2045 NEETATVS
+2045 GQEGAEVS
-2053 ISNAGT
+2053 IAEAGS
-2059 YTVEGTDVNGCKNTA
+2059 
-2074 EVTVTVNTPYVAL
+2074 VTVTGTDANGCSNTANVTITINTPYVAL
-2087 NAMTDVD
+2087 NAMTDVV

-2170 VNALPTIN
+2170 VNALPTIT
-2178 ISGETTICAGTTA
+2178 ISGETTICAGTSA
-2191 SLTAEGAN
+2191 NLTAQGAN
-2199 TYVWSN
+2199 NYVWSN
-2205 NEETATVS
+2205 GQEGAEVSIAEAGSVTV
-2213 LSNAGT
+2213 T
-2219 YTVEGTDVNG
+2219 GTDVNN
-2229 CKNTAEVT
+2229 CTSTASVT
-2237 VTVNTPSVALNAM
+2237 ITVNEPSVALNAM

-2255 CEGGNVALNA
+2255 CEGGNVTLNA
-2265 TLNGTATGT
+2265 VLNGTATGD

-2279 MGPNSYTSA
+2279 TGPNSYTSA

-2312 NEVNGV
+2312 NVVNGV
-2318 TCTATDSKTVDVT
+2318 SCAATDSKTVNVT

-2340 LTTVNN
+2340 LTIVNN

-2578 VFVDGNANGCDST
+2578 VFEGGNANGCDST

-2672 AASGADS
+2672 TASGADT
-2679 YKWNTNETTASIT
+2679 YKWSTEATTASIT

-2721 NECVPGHGDTTAVAC
+2721 NECVPGRGDTTVVAC

-2806 AYAAANGCDSVVTLH
+2806 AYAAANGCDSVVTLN

-2934 SAPVSVTVIVNE
+2934 SAPVSVTVIVND
-2946 CVPGRGDTT
+2946 CVPGSGDTT
-2955 AVACNEFTWYGTT
+2955 AVACEEFTWYGTT

-2990 IVTLHLTINHAVASS
+2990 IVTLHLTINHAVSSS

-3018 ESYTESG
+3018 ETYTESG

-3119 DESGEYTQTFTA
+3119 TESGEYTQTFTA

-3165 ETYEVSGE
+3165 ETYEESGE

-3198 EGDTT
+3198 EGDTA

-3216 KINESGDYTHTFENG
+3216 KINESGDYIHIFEGG

-3279 TAANGCDSVVTLDL
+3279 TAANGCDSVVTLEL

-3364 ETYELSG
+3364 EIYEMSG

-3384 SVVTLYLTI
+3384 SVVTLY
-3393 NTPTEGDTTATACG
+3393 
-3407 TFDWYEHTGIT
+3407 
-3418 ASGNY
+3418 
-3423 THIFENGNADGCD
+3423 
-3436 SVVTLH
+3436 
-3442 LTINQPVNE
+3442 
-3451 QIEAVACANYTWNE
+3451 
-3465 ENYEMSGEYTQ
+3465 
-3476 TFTAANGCDSVVTL
+3476 
-3490 NLTINLPTEGDTT
+3490 LTINLPTEGDTT

-3588 VTLNLIINQPT
+3588 VTLNLIINLPT

-3807 ANLETYGRLYD
+3807 TNLETYGRLYD

>member
-1 MKKTLTFLS
+1 MITCKQYTDPCLS
-10 VLLFLT
+10 E
-16 ASVFAQGLYQLPN
+16 P
-29 SDFND
+29 
-34 WPSSVTSS
+34 
-42 NATNGNAIP
+42 
-51 TSWHAFSD
+51 
-59 AQCTLFMG
+59 
-67 CSLARTNHNNRI
+67 
-79 SGYGG
+79 
-84 GYAAEMY
+84 
-91 AKTVSIMGIGALAN
+91 
-105 GALSL
+105 
-110 GQTVVGSTS
+110 
-119 SNTTENYIICKNG
+119 
-132 YDWSFQGVPDSLS
+132 
-145 FYAKQGSSVSMKGNS
+145 
-160 ITKVFLYTSSTF
+160 
-172 KDITSD
+172 
-178 ATPYEGTWVG
+178 
-188 YSILKFSVKDKLNWT
+188 
-203 RFVTGFKYDGEN
+203 
-215 DLRGT
+215 
-220 SGGAT
+220 
-225 LHDDYS
+225 
-231 FNTDNDLSTILNPS
+231 
-245 KVMISFST
+245 
-253 NEGSKVGNENEK
+253 
-265 LDIDMLRMIYDKGL
+265 
-279 SSLKINGTENVSLR
+279 
-293 NAYNTAEFATHS
+293 
-305 GLTGSGTNTGHT
+305 
-317 HSNYTTAFCYSTKE
+317 
-331 DFPQVAAT
+331 AT
-339 AKSNHILSCEVT
+339 A
-351 QATTTNH
+351 
-358 FAIIKVTHNDF
+358 
-369 STFTDTIFFTNA
+369 
-381 TLSPTVRLSTNKDQN
+381 
-396 ICEGSAINPITVTAT
+396 
-411 GGTVTVS
+411 
-418 NLPTGLT
+418 
-425 YNASSRQITGTPTT
+425 
-439 SGTYTVTVA
+439 
-448 NGSCV
+448 
-453 ATATGTIS
+453 
-461 RTTVN
+461 
-466 SSISS
+466 
-471 ITGNT
+471 
-476 TINCGGSTTL
+476 
-486 TVRTSTALNTGTHS
+486 
-500 FSWSPNTGVSNG
+500 
-512 SAANMFVLNPTSTT
+512 
-526 TYTVSH
+526 
-532 TLTQNGCT
+532 
-540 STSTK
+540 
-545 DVTVTVNGANPGTL
+545 
-559 NVTGNTTLCSGN
+559 
-571 STTLTASTTG
+571 
-581 STGTVTYAWSPST
+581 
-594 GLNTTTGA
+594 
-602 TVTASPT
+602 
-609 TTTTYTVTAT
+609 
-619 ATQGACSSSTTEQ
+619 
-632 ITVTV
+632 TVTV

-673 SMTGSVLGTGTS
+673 SMDNTVLGTGTS
-685 FTTPSLSANTSYKV
+685 FTTPSLTTNTNYKV

-752 VLSWDWNPDA
+752 SLSWDWSPDE
-762 GIIEGDGSST
+762 GILSGDESSS

-798 TASDSRDVT
+798 TATDSRNIT
-807 VTVNTPVAGTTSVT
+807 VTVNTPVAGTTTVS
-821 GPTSICEGESATLTA
+821 GPTSICEGGNATLTA
-836 NTTGYVGGMSYQWS
+836 NTTGNVGGMSYQWS

-859 GVSVIATPT
+859 GASVIATPT

-924 ESIQFSCSNNC
+924 ESIQFICSNNC
-935 TVTESNLPAGLNF
+935 TVTASNLPAGLNF

-1004 INLAANP
+1004 INLAATP

-1027 SFTSDEQNPQIS
+1027 SFTSDEQNPQIN

-1080 IELADLEDTTVCAGT
+1080 IELADLEDTTVCAGNYLN
-1095 TLSMRVQKVG
+1095 LSATKVG
-1105 SSSGSVTY
+1105 SSAGTVTY
-1113 EWSGP
+1113 QWSGP

-1245 KNVNN
+1245 KSVIN

-1270 KERGRATLSV
+1270 KEQGRATLSV

-1342 TVNAPAVTLGDIT
+1342 AVNAPAVTLGDIT

-1417 VVNGVSCTATSSKIA
+1417 LVNGVSCTATSSKIA

-1537 LNLSAIPTSTPAGTV
+1537 LNLSATPTSTPVGTV

-1624 NLHLHAATS
+1624 NLHLTAATTGS
-1633 GTPVGTVSYA
+1633 TVGTVSYA
-1643 WSGPAGFTDSGT
+1643 WSGPAGFTESGK
-1655 DMYRNNMTTAYA
+1655 DIYRNYMTSAYA

-1701 AGTLNVVGNTTI
+1701 AGTLNVIGNTTI

-1727 NTGTMAY
+1727 NTGTMSY

-1806 ATSGYAQYAWSN
+1806 ATSGYAQYVWSN

-1847 SVTVTVLPVPA
+1847 SVTVTVLPVPS

-1865 NNTSCTS
+1865 NNTSCAS

-1954 STTTGVTYAWT
+1954 STTTGVAYAWT

-2024 ICAGTTASLTAEGA
+2024 ICAGTSANLTAQGA
-2038 NTYVWSN
+2038 NDYVWSN
-2045 NEETATVS
+2045 GQEGAEVS
-2053 ISNAGT
+2053 IAEAGS
-2059 YTVEGTDVNGCKNTA
+2059 
-2074 EVTVTVNTPYVAL
+2074 VTVTGTDANGCSNTANVTITINTPYVAL
-2087 NAMTDVD
+2087 NAMTDVV

-2170 VNALPTIN
+2170 VNALPTIT
-2178 ISGETTICAGTTA
+2178 ISGETTICAGTSA
-2191 SLTAEGAN
+2191 NLTAQGAN
-2199 TYVWSN
+2199 NYVWSN
-2205 NEETATVS
+2205 GQEGAEVSIAEAGSVTV
-2213 LSNAGT
+2213 T
-2219 YTVEGTDVNG
+2219 GTDVNN
-2229 CKNTAEVT
+2229 CTSTASVT
-2237 VTVNTPSVALNAM
+2237 ITVNEPSVALNAM

-2255 CEGGNVALNA
+2255 CEGGNVTLNA
-2265 TLNGTATGT
+2265 VLNGTATGD

-2279 MGPNSYTSA
+2279 TGPNSYTSA

-2312 NEVNGV
+2312 NVVNGV
-2318 TCTATDSKTVDVT
+2318 SCAATDSKTVNVT

-2340 LTTVNN
+2340 LTIVNN

-2578 VFVDGNANGCDST
+2578 VFEGGNANGCDST

-2672 AASGADS
+2672 TASGADT
-2679 YKWNTNETTASIT
+2679 YKWSTEATTASIT

-2721 NECVPGHGDTTAVAC
+2721 NECVPGRGDTTVVAC

-2806 AYAAANGCDSVVTLH
+2806 AYAAANGCDSVVTLN

-2934 SAPVSVTVIVNE
+2934 SAPVSVTVIVND
-2946 CVPGRGDTT
+2946 CVPGSGDTT
-2955 AVACNEFTWYGTT
+2955 AVACEEFTWYGTT

-2990 IVTLHLTINHAVASS
+2990 IVTLHLTINHAVSSS

-3018 ESYTESG
+3018 ETYTESG

-3119 DESGEYTQTFTA
+3119 TESGEYTQTFTA

-3165 ETYEVSGE
+3165 ETYEESGE

-3198 EGDTT
+3198 EGDTA

-3216 KINESGDYTHTFENG
+3216 KINESGDYIHIFEGG

-3279 TAANGCDSVVTLDL
+3279 TAANGCDSVVTLEL

-3364 ETYELSG
+3364 EIYEMSG

-3384 SVVTLYLTI
+3384 SVVTLY
-3393 NTPTEGDTTATACG
+3393 
-3407 TFDWYEHTGIT
+3407 
-3418 ASGNY
+3418 
-3423 THIFENGNADGCD
+3423 
-3436 SVVTLH
+3436 
-3442 LTINQPVNE
+3442 
-3451 QIEAVACANYTWNE
+3451 
-3465 ENYEMSGEYTQ
+3465 
-3476 TFTAANGCDSVVTL
+3476 
-3490 NLTINLPTEGDTT
+3490 LTINLPTEGDTT

-3588 VTLNLIINQPT
+3588 VTLNLIINLPT

-3807 ANLETYGRLYD
+3807 TNLETYGRLYD

>member
-10 VLLFLT
+10 VLLLLITNSLMAQTQTNTQFPNPGFEYWVEHPGAQPYKGILGLNDYGYITDLPYNWHTFDEAYATITGSGT
-16 ASVFAQGLYQLPN
+16 AVKTHHKQA
-29 SDFND
+29 
-34 WPSSVTSS
+34 
-42 NATNGNAIP
+42 
-51 TSWHAFSD
+51 
-59 AQCTLFMG
+59 
-67 CSLARTNHNNRI
+67 
-79 SGYGG
+79 SGYKGS
-84 GYAAEMY
+84 YSMSIYCA
-91 AKTVSIMGIGALAN
+91 TVLSIPAN
-105 GALSL
+105 GAIST
-110 GQTVVGSTS
+110 GQTRIGSTTAGNASNYNYTNPSQSSNYSTSGAMSWAFIGCPDSMSFYYKTSYTSQQPLFKVFLHKGAGEFRDRANGTLYSPEGTTLIGSSVDTFSTS
-119 SNTTENYIICKNG
+119 SSWKRETWPFIYTRPGQGGTEYEFEG
-132 YDWSFQGVPDSLS
+132 Q
-145 FYAKQGSSVSMKGNS
+145 
-160 ITKVFLYTSSTF
+160 TSS
-172 KDITSD
+172 INSQ
-178 ATPYEGTWVG
+178 G
-188 YSILKFSVKDKLNWT
+188 YYSSLN
-203 RFVTGFKYDGEN
+203 RPNYM
-215 DLRGT
+215 L
-220 SGGAT
+220 A
-225 LHDDYS
+225 
-231 FNTDNDLSTILNPS
+231 
-245 KVMISFST
+245 SFST
-253 NEGSKVGNENEK
+253 SKTAGTGGNGDHME
-265 LDIDMLRMIYDKGL
+265 IDELWCIYDKGL
-279 SSLKINGTENVSLR
+279 ASVSIGGTAN
-293 NAYNTAEFATHS
+293 NTAKNYFNGQEFLTHEPARSYDANGNPSFNNSGSATW
-305 GLTGSGTNTGHT
+305 
-317 HSNYTTAFCYSTKE
+317 NYPTPIACNNI
-331 DFPQVAAT
+331 PQVT
-339 AKSNHILSCEVT
+339 AMPKSKLITDFQIT
-351 QATTTNH
+351 QATAANGYKAT
-358 FAIIKVTHNDF
+358 IYVKHNDN
-369 STFTDTIFFTNA
+369 STFYYYIQFTPN
-381 TLSPTVRLSTNKDQN
+381 TPTVSVSSSASGSVCPGTSVTLTASGASSYAWSDGST
-396 ICEGSAINPITVTAT
+396 GSTITVQA
-411 GGTVTVS
+411 S
-418 NLPTGLT
+418 N
-425 YNASSRQITGTPTT
+425 R
-439 SGTYTVTVA
+439 TYTVT
-448 NGSCV
+448 GTTSGC
-453 ATATGTIS
+453 TGTAS
-461 RTTVN
+461 ASV
-466 SSISS
+466 SVV
-471 ITGNT
+471 NT
-476 TINCGGSTTL
+476 TAPTI
-486 TVRTSTALNTGTHS
+486 TSS
-500 FSWSPNTGVSNG
+500 
-512 SAANMFVLNPTSTT
+512 NPTSYCGSGSSTFT
-526 TYTVSH
+526 AQGTGRNPELHWYS
-532 TLTQNGCT
+532 NGT
-540 STSTK
+540 EVASG
-545 DVTVTVNGANPGTL
+545 VNASYNATWNTPGTY
-559 NVTGNTTLCSGN
+559 VITCKQ
-571 STTLTASTTG
+571 
-581 STGTVTYAWSPST
+581 
-594 GLNTTTGA
+594 
-602 TVTASPT
+602 
-609 TTTTYTVTAT
+609 YTDPCLSEPAT
-619 ATQGACSSSTTEQ
+619 A
-632 ITVTV
+632 TVTV
-637 YDALVAP
+637 YDALVTP

-685 FTTPSLSANTSYKV
+685 FTTPSLTANTNYKV

-752 VLSWDWNPDA
+752 SLSWDWSPDE
-762 GIIEGDGSST
+762 GILSGDESSS
-772 IRVRPETTTT
+772 IRVLPETTTT

-798 TASDSRDVT
+798 TASESRNVT
-807 VTVNTPVAGTTSVT
+807 VTVNTPVAGTTTIT

-836 NTTGYVGGMSYQWS
+836 NTTGNVGGMSYQWS
-850 PGTTLNTTT
+850 PATTLNATT
-859 GVSVIATPT
+859 GASVIATPT
-868 SNTTYY
+868 SNTTYH

-924 ESIQFSCSNNC
+924 ESIQFICSNNC
-935 TVTESNLPAGLNF
+935 TVTASNLPAGLNF

-978 SGTITVNAPAVTL
+978 SGIITVNAPAVTL

-1004 INLAANP
+1004 INLAATP
-1011 SGTPTGTVTY
+1011 SGTPAGTVTY

-1027 SFTSDEQNPQIS
+1027 SYTSDEQNPQIN

-1105 SSSGSVTY
+1105 SSSGSITY

-1118 NGFTSSNYYFYRNNM
+1118 NGFTRSDYYFYRNNM

-1245 KNVNN
+1245 KSVIN

-1318 VTITATNTVNDV
+1318 VTITATNTENDV

-1417 VVNGVSCTATSSKIA
+1417 VVNGVSCTATSSKYA
-1432 NVQVKELP
+1432 NVQIKGVP
-1440 YITEP
+1440 SITAP
-1445 ENKNQTVCA
+1445 ANKDQTVCA
-1454 GRAISSITFSHGTG
+1454 GAAINNVTFSFANGTL
-1468 TMSVSN
+1468 SAEN

-1481 NSTIGLIS
+1481 NSTIGLLS
-1489 GTPTQSGTYTV
+1489 GVPTESGTYTI
-1500 TLTNDCGTVTA
+1500 TIEGDCGSSSV

-1537 LNLSAIPTSTPAGTV
+1537 LNLSASPTGTPAGTV

-1655 DMYRNNMTTAYA
+1655 DIYRNNMTTAYA

-1674 TATRN
+1674 TETRN
-1679 VYDVICTATDTKSV
+1679 LYGTICTATDTKSV

-1865 NNTSCTS
+1865 NNTSCAS

-1990 TLTVTETATNCTKIA
+1990 TLTVTETATNCTKIV

-2045 NEETATVS
+2045 NEETATIS

-2074 EVTVTVNTPYVAL
+2074 EVTVTVNTPSVAL
-2087 NAMTDVD
+2087 IAMTDVD
-2094 ACEGDNVT
+2094 ACEGENVALNAT
-2102 LSASVAGANGP
+2102 LNG
-2113 MTFVWTGPNGYRISN
+2113 TAIGTVTYAWTGPNSYTSAQQN
-2128 QIIHLNGITTAQS
+2128 PQLNGVTTAQS
-2141 GQYTVVVTT
+2141 GEYTVVATAT
-2150 TRTVND
+2150 NEVNGV
-2156 LTCTATDSK
+2156 TCTATDSK
-2165 SVNVT
+2165 TVNVT
-2170 VNALPTIN
+2170 VNALPTVTV
-2178 ISGETTICAGTTA
+2178 SGATTICAGTTA
-2191 SLTAEGAN
+2191 NLTAQGAN
-2199 TYVWSN
+2199 AYKWSN

-2213 LSNAGT
+2213 ISNAGT

-2279 MGPNSYTSA
+2279 TGPNSYTSA

-2318 TCTATDSKTVDVT
+2318 TCTATDSKTVNVT

-2360 PTGANYQYSINGG
+2360 PTGANYQYAINGG

-2416 VEIAVNEVCAGGTAA
+2416 VEISVNEVCAGGTAA

-2544 TINKPTVGDTTAVA
+2544 TINKPTMGDTTAVA

-2578 VFVDGNANGCDST
+2578 VFEGGNANGCDNT

-2672 AASGADS
+2672 TASGADT
-2679 YKWNTNETTASIT
+2679 YKWSTEATTASIT

-2721 NECVPGHGDTTAVAC
+2721 NECVPGRGDTTAVAC

-2747 ESTETAMHVFEGVMA
+2747 ESTETAMHVFEGVMP

-2872 INTTPVVTVSGE
+2872 INTTPMVTVSGE

-2934 SAPVSVTVIVNE
+2934 SAPVSVTVIVND
-2946 CVPGRGDTT
+2946 CVPGSGDTT
-2955 AVACNEFTWYGTT
+2955 AVACEEFTWYGTT

-3018 ESYTESG
+3018 ETYTESG

-3198 EGDTT
+3198 EGDTN

-3216 KINESGDYTHTFENG
+3216 KISESGDYTHTFENG

-3364 ETYELSG
+3364 ETYEMSG

-3393 NTPTEGDTTATACG
+3393 NLPTEGDTTATACG
-3407 TFDWYEHTGIT
+3407 AFDWYEHTGIT

-3451 QIEAVACANYTWNE
+3451 QIEAVACASYTWNE

-3696 TPSYHIEIKDTIC
+3696 TPLYHIEIKDTIC

-3724 GDYTQN
+3724 GDYTQH
-3730 LQTANGCDSIVI
+3730 LQTANGCDSIVT

>member
-594 GLNTTTGA
+594 GLNTTTGT

-850 PGTTLNTTT
+850 PGTTLNATT
-859 GVSVIATPT
+859 GASVIATPT
-868 SNTTYY
+868 SNVTYY

-935 TVTESNLPAGLNF
+935 TVTASNLPAGLNF

-1027 SFTSDEQNPQIS
+1027 SFTSDEQNPQIT

-1133 TAADAGVYTVTA
+1133 TAADAGLYTVTA
-1145 TATSGVCT
+1145 TATAGVCA

-1306 TYASPQT
+1306 TYANPQT

-1417 VVNGVSCTATSSKIA
+1417 VVNDITCTATSSKIA

-1525 NIANQ
+1525 NMANQ

-1537 LNLSAIPTSTPAGTV
+1537 LNLSATPSGTPVGTV
-1552 TYAWTGPN
+1552 TYAWSGPN

-1571 DNVTTNH
+1571 ENVTSNH
-1578 AGNYSVTATATV
+1578 GGNYSVTATATV
-1590 GSCTVTSTKSS
+1590 GSCTVTSVKSS
-1601 SITINNPSVT
+1601 SITINTPSVT
-1611 LQDIASQTLCAGE
+1611 LQDIDSQTLCAGE
-1624 NLHLHAATS
+1624 NLHLTAATTGS
-1633 GTPVGTVSYA
+1633 TVGTVSYA
-1643 WSGPAGFTDSGT
+1643 WSGPAGFTESGK
-1655 DMYRNNMTTAYA
+1655 DIYRNYMTSAYA

-1679 VYDVICTATDTKSV
+1679 LYGTVCTATDTKSV
-1693 QVTVNAPV
+1693 LVTVNAPV
-1701 AGTLNVVGNTTI
+1701 AGTLNVIGNTTI

-1761 VTATATVGTCT
+1761 VTATATVGTCA

-1865 NNTSCTS
+1865 NNTSCAS

-1990 TLTVTETATNCTKIA
+1990 TLTVTETATNCTKTA
-2005 TVNVTVNALPTVT
+2005 SVNVTVNALPTVT
-2018 VSGATT
+2018 ISGATT
-2024 ICAGTTASLTAEGA
+2024 ICAGTSANLTAQGA
-2038 NTYVWSN
+2038 NDYVWSN
-2045 NEETATVS
+2045 GQEGAEVS
-2053 ISNAGT
+2053 IAEAGS
-2059 YTVEGTDVNGCKNTA
+2059 
-2074 EVTVTVNTPYVAL
+2074 VTVTGIDANGCSNTANVTITINTPYVAL
-2087 NAMTDVD
+2087 NAMTDVV

-2170 VNALPTIN
+2170 VNALPTIT
-2178 ISGETTICAGTTA
+2178 ISGETTICAGTSA
-2191 SLTAEGAN
+2191 NLTAQGAN
-2199 TYVWSN
+2199 NYVWSN
-2205 NEETATVS
+2205 GQEGADVSIAEAGSVTV
-2213 LSNAGT
+2213 T
-2219 YTVEGTDVNG
+2219 GTDVNN
-2229 CKNTAEVT
+2229 CTSTASVT
-2237 VTVNTPSVALNAM
+2237 ITVNEPSVALNAM

-2255 CEGGNVALNA
+2255 CEGGNVTLNA
-2265 TLNGTATGT
+2265 VLNGTATGD

-2279 MGPNSYTSA
+2279 TGPNSYTSA

-2318 TCTATDSKTVDVT
+2318 TCTATDSKTVNVT

-2340 LTTVNN
+2340 LTIVNN

-2360 PTGANYQYSINGG
+2360 PIGANYQYAINGG

-2544 TINKPTVGDTTAVA
+2544 TINKPTMGDTTAVA

-2578 VFVDGNANGCDST
+2578 VFEGGNANGCDST

-2637 NGCDSTVTLHLT
+2637 NGCDSTVTLYLT

-2672 AASGADS
+2672 TASGADS

-2714 VSVTVIV
+2714 VSVTVLV
-2721 NECVPGHGDTTAVAC
+2721 NECVPGHGDTTVVAC

-2806 AYAAANGCDSVVTLH
+2806 AYAAANGCDSVVTL
-2821 LTINQPVTSSSTI
+2821 
-2834 TACDSYTWN
+2834 
-2843 SETYTESGDYTQT
+2843 
-2856 FTAANGCDSV
+2856 
-2866 VTLHLT
+2866 
-2872 INTTPVVTVSGE
+2872 
-2884 LSIIN
+2884 
-2889 GNSTTL
+2889 
-2895 TASGADTY
+2895 
-2903 EWNTEATT
+2903 
-2911 ASITVAPTENTE
+2911 
-2923 YSVVGTTNGCT
+2923 
-2934 SAPVSVTVIVNE
+2934 
-2946 CVPGRGDTT
+2946 
-2955 AVACNEFTWYGTT
+2955 
-2968 YTESTETAMH
+2968 
-2978 VFEGVMADGCDS
+2978 
-2990 IVTLHLTINHAVASS
+2990 
-3005 MTATECGSFTWNG
+3005 
-3018 ESYTESG
+3018 
-3025 EYTHA
+3025 
-3030 YAAANGCDS
+3030 
-3039 VVTLNLTI
+3039 NLTI

-3052 YRMSATACESYTWNG
+3052 YRMSATACESYIWNG

-3198 EGDTT
+3198 EGDTN

-3364 ETYELSG
+3364 ETYEMSG

-3393 NTPTEGDTTATACG
+3393 NLPTEGDTTATACG
-3407 TFDWYEHTGIT
+3407 
-3418 ASGNY
+3418 
-3423 THIFENGNADGCD
+3423 
-3436 SVVTLH
+3436 
-3442 LTINQPVNE
+3442 
-3451 QIEAVACANYTWNE
+3451 
-3465 ENYEMSGEYTQ
+3465 
-3476 TFTAANGCDSVVTL
+3476 
-3490 NLTINLPTEGDTT
+3490 
-3503 ATACETFDWYEH
+3503 TFDWYEH

-3796 VYSYPYDPNDT
+3796 VYSYPYNPNDT